1 MKVIMKNRNGYEEY
15 KAYGEYKNGKITVLK
30 DSKIRTDIV
39 NSNTFKLS
47 NVAKKYRED
56 INYVKNNIVLKDIV
70 FDSPTAAAQFVC
82 GHSISG
88 ILSWRTESGKTL
100 KNAIKEK

>member
-30 DSKIRTDIV
+30 DSKIRTDIA
-39 NSNTFKLS
+39 NSKKFKLS
-47 NVAKKYRED
+47 MVAKKYRED

-88 ILSWRTESGKTL
+88 ILSWRKKKKKTL
-100 KNAIKEK
+100 KDTLKEK